1 MKLSK
6 LLLSFLFVASVYFVS
21 SISYLVSRKEEE
33 KSVKRKAKNAK
44 P

>member
-6 LLLSFLFVASVYFVS
+6 LLLFFLFTASVYFVS
-21 SISYLVSRKEEE
+21 SISYLVSRKEEKE
-33 KSVKRKAKNAK
+33 SLKGKAKNAK